1 MGRPR
6 KIRFGEYTALAA
18 EELRL
23 WLSAEI
29 DRAVR
34 AALAEQR
41 QEIAAVRDQLSLL
54 ARQFERG
61 KPPRRRRKIGRW
73 VPGGPGRPPKDAV
86 ARAEAFAARQRKPRS
101 R

>member
-23 WLSAEI
+23 WLSTEI
-29 DRAVR
+29 DQAVR

-41 QEIAAVRDQLSLL
+41 REITAVRSELAALSRQL
-54 ARQFERG
+54 ERA
-61 KPPRRRRKIGRW
+61 KPRRRRKIGRW

-86 ARAEAFAARQRKPRS
+86 ARAEAFTARQRKPRPK
-101 R
+101 

>member
-23 WLSAEI
+23 WLSSEI

-41 QEIAAVRDQLSLL
+41 REIAALRDELVQLS
-54 ARQFERG
+54 RQLERA
-61 KPPRRRRKIGRW
+61 KPPGRRRKIGRW
-73 VPGGPGRPPKDAV
+73 VPGGPGRPPKDAI
-86 ARAEAFAARQRKPRS
+86 ARAEAFTARQRKPRPK
-101 R
+101 